1 MNFFCLLS
9 FFISIF
15 RYSLTLYNHVCA
27 KISVNALI
35 EEVHVTGRTVE
46 KDKKLVRIYKN
57 IVSFIK
63 IHQSRALIV
72 SR

>member
-1 MNFFCLLS
+1 MNFFSCLLS
-9 FFISIF
+9 VFISIF
-15 RYSLTLYNHVCA
+15 RYSLTPCKFLTKLYNHVCA

-46 KDKKLVRIYKN
+46 IDKKIVRIYKN

-63 IHQSRALIV
+63 IH
-72 SR
+72 

>member
-1 MNFFCLLS
+1 M
-9 FFISIF
+9 
-15 RYSLTLYNHVCA
+15 CA

-35 EEVHVTGRTVE
+35 EEVHVTGWTVE
-46 KDKKLVRIYKN
+46 IDKKLVRIYKN

-72 SR
+72 SRRGEVVRNDHTCFKL

>member
-1 MNFFCLLS
+1 M
-9 FFISIF
+9 
-15 RYSLTLYNHVCA
+15 YSLTLCKFLTYLCNHVCA

-35 EEVHVTGRTVE
+35 EGVHVTGRTVE
-46 KDKKLVRIYKN
+46 IDKKLYKN

>member
-1 MNFFCLLS
+1 M
-9 FFISIF
+9 
-15 RYSLTLYNHVCA
+15 CA

-46 KDKKLVRIYKN
+46 IDKKLVRIYKN